1 MTETELQSIK
11 IMADPKSATTC
22 LFMVD
27 RPVYPDSSFYF
38 GSNES
43 AEGSP
48 LAERMFAIPGVTNVL
63 IAHDRVTVGKA
74 SVEEWLPIA
83 RQVGQAIRAHIA
95 SGQPAVSEEMKQR
108 IPSADEIRN
117 RVQQV
122 LDTRINP
129 AVAAHGGH
137 VGLIDVQGNSV
148 FIQLGGGCQG
158 CGQADVT
165 LKQGIEVE
173 IRAAV
178 PEVGEILDTT
188 DHAAGRNPYYTPS
201 KK

>member
-1 MTETELQSIK
+1 MTDTELQSIK
-11 IMADPKSATTC
+11 IMADPKSASAC
-22 LFMVD
+22 QFMID

-38 GSNES
+38 GSKES

-48 LAERMFAIPGVTNVL
+48 LAERLFAIPTVSSLL
-63 IAHDRVTVGKA
+63 IAHDRVAVTKA
-74 SVEEWLPIA
+74 GFEEWPAIA
-83 RQVGQAIRAHIA
+83 RQVGQAIRQHIG
-95 SGQPAVSEEMKQR
+95 SGQPAVSEEMRKK
-108 IPSADEIRN
+108 IPPAEEIRQ
-117 RVQQV
+117 RVQEV

-129 AVAAHGGH
+129 SVAAHGGF

-148 FIQLGGGCQG
+148 FIQMGGGCQG
-158 CGQADVT
+158 CGMADVT
-165 LKQGIEVE
+165 LKQGVEVE
-173 IRAAV
+173 IRAAI

>member
-1 MTETELQSIK
+1 MTEVELKNIK
-11 IMADPKSATTC
+11 IVADPKSASSC
-22 LFMVD
+22 LFTVD

-38 GSNES
+38 GSLES

-48 LAERMFAIPGVTNVL
+48 LAERLFQIPSVSSAL
-63 IAHDRVTVGKA
+63 IAHDRVTVTKTGF
-74 SVEEWLPIA
+74 EEWMSVA
-83 RQVGQAIRAHIA
+83 RQVGQAIRAHVA
-95 SGQPAVSEEMKQR
+95 SGQPAVSDELRNRLPPTE
-108 IPSADEIRN
+108 EIRN
-117 RVQQV
+117 RVQNV

-129 AVAAHGGH
+129 AVASHGGF
-137 VGLIDVQGNSV
+137 VGLIDVQGNT
-148 FIQLGGGCQG
+148 IYLQLGGGCQG

-188 DHAAGRNPYYTPS
+188 DHAAGRNPYFTPS
-201 KK
+201 RK

>member
-1 MTETELQSIK
+1 MTESELQSIK
-11 IMADPKSATTC
+11 IMADPKSPSACQFT
-22 LFMVD
+22 VD

-38 GSNES
+38 GSKES

-48 LAERMFAIPGVTNVL
+48 LAARLFSIPGVISAL
-63 IAHDRVTVGKA
+63 IAHDRVTVSKSG
-74 SVEEWLPIA
+74 SDEWLPVA
-83 RQVGQAIRAHIA
+83 RQVGQAIRQHIG
-95 SGQPAVSEEMKQR
+95 SGQPAVSEEMRKK
-108 IPSADEIRN
+108 IPPAEEIRQ

-129 AVAAHGGH
+129 AVAAHGGF

-148 FIQLGGGCQG
+148 FIQMGGGCQG

-173 IRAAV
+173 LRSAV